1 MKLKILIAL
10 FIASVF
16 TGCNSQTGAKIIPA
30 AAFAEKIK
38 TPNAQLLDVRTPEEF
53 KTEHLA
59 NAANINWNGDQFEAE
74 AAKYDKT
81 KPIFVY
87 CRVGGR
93 SAKAADKLSQMGF
106 KEVYNLEGGIIQWT
120 ESGFPVKNK

>member
-38 TPNAQLLDVRTPEEF
+38 T
-53 KTEHLA
+53 
-59 NAANINWNGDQFEAE
+59 NINWNGDQFEAE